1 MVPTKPSETR
11 LLPCFCSTTQASLK
25 KILILKVQYSCQ
37 NSSHHIC
44 VPGILKERYK
54 EQNAERKTRQLFLN
68 FSEALLSNF
77 PAVRKAMRDSLL
89 TVHIVSLLN
98 WDLIKE
104 EGNHVCQEG
113 TSSLCPRWC
122 YESKTRRGST
132 RSRRRLKAV
141 TLKLRP
147 KGYMG
152 AR

>member
-1 MVPTKPSETR
+1 MFYLSHKTSPEVGSQGWSDGSHKAFGDQTLAM
-11 LLPCFCSTTQASLK
+11 LLLYHTGILKK

-68 FSEALLSNF
+68 FSEALHSNF

-113 TSSLCPRWC
+113 TSSLCPR
-122 YESKTRRGST
+122 
-132 RSRRRLKAV
+132 
-141 TLKLRP
+141 
-147 KGYMG
+147 
-152 AR
+152 